1 MGAARRLEEDAVE
14 LAHRALA
21 SVIREAVAAG
31 VKPTVPESLAAR
43 PRLRVVEV
51 VRSATGIRTRE
62 AKRSATPAM
71 DAEVAGAA
79 DVADRCASAHGRS

>member
-14 LAHRALA
+14 VAHRALA

-31 VKPTVPESLAAR
+31 VKPTVPEPLPAR

-51 VRSATGIRTRE
+51 VRSATGITT
-62 AKRSATPAM
+62 ADVKRSAASAM
-71 DAEVAGAA
+71 DADVA